1 MKWDGRSGQT
11 QRNETTQFCRDLAS
25 RAVSMR
31 TQAQPYTV
39 TQKLDGW
46 QVTLSLL
53 CFGTVSSIHH
63 KPADSRL
70 TISPA
75 RSLVANAAR
84 VVASRKL
91 VVCLRMYSQRVAPRK
106 TKRQRR
112 SEGPRRRTNATK
124 SGGAQVDPV
133 VLELKQRC
141 IELKANS
148 LRMKRRQIPGPSMSR
163 PRLPPAS
170 GASPSPVPS
179 HPILVLTTHR
189 PAAVYSQSG
198 SQFTGCCPHA
208 NETRGRR
215 EGEGS
220 PRNGHSFLFPLAAN
234 HGVPWPPLSAI
245 RKRQR
250 AENLQIKSLNQ
261 HEPSGPNSRRTHP
274 HIILHPAKMTPAFP
288 PINIV
293 KCLTQT
299 GRSLS
304 LTLIISDFVS
314 ACVLSQE

>member
-1 MKWDGRSGQT
+1 MKWDGRGGHT
-11 QRNETTQFCRDLAS
+11 QRNETTQFCEDLAS

-53 CFGTVSSIHH
+53 CFGTVSSKHH

-70 TISPA
+70 LPGSRLYVCGCTI
-75 RSLVANAAR
+75 RESLR
-84 VVASRKL
+84 GR
-91 VVCLRMYSQRVAPRK
+91 
-106 TKRQRR
+106 TKGSIGRR
-112 SEGPRRRTNATK
+112 DHHEGPTRQ
-124 SGGAQVDPV
+124 SLGAQVDPV

-170 GASPSPVPS
+170 GASPSRSPAT
-179 HPILVLTTHR
+179 PILVLTTHR

-220 PRNGHSFLFPLAAN
+220 RRNGHSFLFPLAAN
-234 HGVPWPPLSAI
+234 HVLPWPPLSAI

-293 KCLTQT
+293 KCLTQS